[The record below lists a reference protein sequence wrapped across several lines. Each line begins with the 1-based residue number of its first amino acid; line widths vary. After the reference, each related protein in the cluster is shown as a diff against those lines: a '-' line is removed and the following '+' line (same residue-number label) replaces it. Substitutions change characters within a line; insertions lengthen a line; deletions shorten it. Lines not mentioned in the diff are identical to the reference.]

1 MSIIRKIKKHYN
13 RIKMFLDQ
21 SSNYSYAQEGE
32 DRILMRYFDG
42 RKKGFYLDVGAH
54 HPKLYSNTF
63 LFYNQGWNGI
73 NIDAMPG
80 SMEIFNKQRPR
91 DINIE
96 AAISK
101 NTEKLPFYIFSDK
114 ALNTFSKDLA
124 DAREDK
130 EKGHYLV
137 ETKIINTIPLSQV
150 LEKYLPQNQH
160 IDFMT
165 LDIEGYD
172 LNALESMN
180 LNQFR
185 PELILVEVYAD
196 NIMDAPIDRYLRSQG
211 YTFYAKAVLTCIY
224 KNSKA

>member
-1 MSIIRKIKKHYN
+1 
-13 RIKMFLDQ
+13 MFLDQ

-42 RKKGFYLDVGAH
+42 RKKGFYIDIGAH
-54 HPKLYSNTF
+54 HPKLYSNTY
-63 LFYNQGWNGI
+63 LFYKQGWNGL
-73 NIDAMPG
+73 NVDAMPG
-80 SMEIFNKQRPR
+80 SMEIFKKQRPR

-101 NTEKLPFYIFSDK
+101 NLTQLPFYIFSDP
-114 ALNTFSKDLA
+114 ALNTFSKELA
-124 DAREDK
+124 DAREDRSK
-130 EKGHYLV
+130 KHYLV
-137 ETKIINTIPLSQV
+137 DTKIVETTPLSEI
-150 LEKYLPQNQH
+150 LDKYLPQNQH

-180 LNQFR
+180 LAKYR

-196 NIMDAPIDRYLRSQG
+196 NIMDAPIDQYLRNQG
-211 YTFYAKAVLTCIY
+211 YIFYAKAVLTCIY

>member
-1 MSIIRKIKKHYN
+1 MSLIRKIKKHYN
-13 RIKMFLDQ
+13 RFMMFLDQ
-21 SSNYSYAQEGE
+21 SSNFSYAQEGE

-42 RKKGFYLDVGAH
+42 RKKGFYLDIGAH
-54 HPKLYSNTF
+54 HPRLYSNTY

-114 ALNTFSKDLA
+114 ALNTFSKELA
-124 DAREDK
+124 DNREDLSK
-130 EKGHYLV
+130 KHYLV
-137 ETKIINTIPLSQV
+137 DTKIVETKPLSEI
-150 LEKYLPQNQH
+150 LDNHLPQNQH

-180 LNQFR
+180 IDKYR

-196 NIMDAPIDRYLRSQG
+196 NITEAPIDQYLRDHG
-211 YTFYAKAVLTCIY
+211 YVFYAKAVLTCIY

>member
-13 RIKMFLDQ
+13 RFMMFLDQ

-54 HPKLYSNTF
+54 HPKLYSNTY

-80 SMEIFNKQRPR
+80 SMEIFNKQRSR

-124 DAREDK
+124 DARENK

-137 ETKIINTIPLSQV
+137 ETKIINTTPLSEI
-150 LEKYLPQNQH
+150 LDKHLPQNQH

-180 LNQFR
+180 LNQYR

-196 NIMDAPIDRYLRSQG
+196 NILDAPIDRYLRSQG

>member
-1 MSIIRKIKKHYN
+1 MSFTRKIKKHFN
-13 RIKMFLDQ
+13 RFKMFLDQ

-42 RKKGFYLDVGAH
+42 RKKGFYIDIGAH
-54 HPKLYSNTF
+54 HPKLYSNTY
-63 LFYNQGWNGI
+63 LFYNQGWNGL
-73 NIDAMPG
+73 NVDAMPG

-101 NTEKLPFYIFSDK
+101 NTTQLPFYIFSDP
-114 ALNTFSKDLA
+114 ALNTFSKELA
-124 DAREDK
+124 DAREDRSK
-130 EKGHYLV
+130 KQYLIDK
-137 ETKIINTIPLSQV
+137 KIIETNPLSKI
-150 LEKYLPQNQH
+150 LEKHLPQNQY

-165 LDIEGYD
+165 IDIEGYD

-180 LNQFR
+180 LDKYR
-185 PELILVEVYAD
+185 PELILVEVYAE
-196 NIMDAPIDRYLRSQG
+196 NIVDAPIDQYLRSQG

-224 KNSKA
+224 KNSKI

>member
-1 MSIIRKIKKHYN
+1 
-13 RIKMFLDQ
+13 MFLDQ

-137 ETKIINTIPLSQV
+137 ETKIINTIPLSEI

>member
-13 RIKMFLDQ
+13 RFMMFLDQ

-54 HPKLYSNTF
+54 HPKLYSNTY

-80 SMEIFNKQRPR
+80 SMEIFNKQRSR

-124 DAREDK
+124 DTRENK

-137 ETKIINTIPLSQV
+137 ETKIINTTPLSEI
-150 LEKYLPQNQH
+150 LDKHLPQNQH

-180 LNQFR
+180 LNQYR

-196 NIMDAPIDRYLRSQG
+196 NILDAPIDRYLRSQG

>member
-1 MSIIRKIKKHYN
+1 MSFFRKIKKHYN
-13 RIKMFLDQ
+13 RFMMFLDQ

-54 HPKLYSNTF
+54 HPRLYSNTY
-63 LFYNQGWNGI
+63 LFYNKGWNGI

-101 NTEKLPFYIFSDK
+101 NTEILTFYIFSDK

-124 DAREDK
+124 DAREDRSK
-130 EKGHYLV
+130 KHYLV
-137 ETKIINTIPLSQV
+137 DTKIIETKPLSD
-150 LEKYLPQNQH
+150 LLDKHLPQNQH

-172 LNALESMN
+172 LNALESIN
-180 LNQFR
+180 LDKYR

-196 NIMDAPIDRYLRSQG
+196 NIMDAPIDQYLRAQG

>member
-1 MSIIRKIKKHYN
+1 MSFIRKIKKHYN

-32 DRILMRYFDG
+32 DRILMRYFAG
-42 RKKGFYLDVGAH
+42 KKKGFYLDIGAH

-80 SMEIFNKQRPR
+80 SMDIFNKQRPR

-101 NTEKLPFYIFSDK
+101 TTEKLPFYIFSDK
-114 ALNTFSKDLA
+114 ALNTFSKELA
-124 DAREDK
+124 DQREDRSK
-130 EKGHYLV
+130 KHYLV
-137 ETKIINTIPLSQV
+137 ETKIITTNPLSEILDQN
-150 LEKYLPQNQH
+150 LPEGQY

-180 LNQFR
+180 LAKYR
-185 PELILVEVYAD
+185 PELILVEVYAE
-196 NIMDAPIDRYLRSQG
+196 NIMDSPIDQFLRSKG

-224 KNSKA
+224 KNSQV